1 MLNDWHLARWRNG
14 GLACCDLAAKSVGE
28 INGAS
33 QGTEWTSGD
42 LLNAELADRLSM
54 LDRQVDRKIDY
65 EQLLRACAA
74 GDRSALKSLYDVEA
88 PRMKGVARRML
99 QRDDLAEEALQDA
112 FIRIWQK
119 AAQHDP
125 ERGSAL
131 GWIYSVQRRVV
142 LNILRS
148 VEREDIL
155 APEDIGVLRESQS
168 IFQTADDIWERL
180 ETTNRLR
187 MCLAKMDPAKR
198 RALLLSYA
206 LGLSH
211 GEIAGR
217 LSSPLGTVKAWL
229 RRGLASLKACM
240 S

>member
-1 MLNDWHLARWRNG
+1 MLER
-14 GLACCDLAAKSVGE
+14 KVG
-28 INGAS
+28 
-33 QGTEWTSGD
+33 
-42 LLNAELADRLSM
+42 
-54 LDRQVDRKIDY
+54 RKIDY
-65 EQLLRACAA
+65 EQLLQACAA
-74 GDRSALKSLYDVEA
+74 GNRSALKALYDVEA

-112 FIRIWQK
+112 FVRIWQK

-125 ERGSAL
+125 DQGSAL

-148 VEREDIL
+148 GQREDIVS
-155 APEDIGVLRESQS
+155 PEDISVLGDNKGE
-168 IFQTADDIWERL
+168 FQTADDIWERL
-180 ETTNRLR
+180 ATTNRLR
-187 MCLAKMDPAKR
+187 FCLSKMDPVKR
-198 RALLLSYA
+198 QAVLLSYA

-217 LSSPLGTVKAWL
+217 LSCPLGTVKAWL
-229 RRGLASLKACM
+229 RRGLASLRSCM